1 MSSSCWLGWGGGGG
15 GVGPAVSGGGGGK
28 DGGGG
33 RGAGKAGRLSI
44 TLRNYI
50 LISVWLF
57 CFFISLKMFLYST
70 NSSTVCIHF
79 SAWVIEWS
87 MS

>member
-1 MSSSCWLGWGGGGG
+1 MEEVGGE
-15 GVGPAVSGGGGGK
+15 
-28 DGGGG
+28 
-33 RGAGKAGRLSI
+33 AGEAGRLSI

-50 LISVWLF
+50 LIFFF

-79 SAWVIEWS
+79 SA
-87 MS
+87 